1 MSAPNQPAADLRE
14 RLARW
19 DKYRIEQLT
28 FALNLFLGL
37 SVGALAYGVALVR
50 EDGFALP
57 PRPKKLL
64 FIGLIALAVSTL
76 TGCIA
81 VVSRWL
87 DFKYTAKKL
96 RADGRNETTNS
107 KRYRGLNKFFG
118 TLTKVLFAVEL
129 LGFLIGLLGL
139 IVGLYARYGY
149 RLN

>member
-1 MSAPNQPAADLRE
+1 
-14 RLARW
+14 LARW

-57 PRPKKLL
+57 PRPKRLL

-76 TGCIA
+76 MGCIA
-81 VVSRWL
+81 VVTRWL
-87 DFKYTAKKL
+87 DFKYTAKKI
-96 RADGRNETTNS
+96 RADGRNKPE
-107 KRYRGLNKFFG
+107 KAKLYRFLNKVFG
-118 TLTKVLFAVEL
+118 GVTKLLFVLEL
-129 LGFLIGLLGL
+129 IGFLIGLIGL
-139 IVGLYARYGY
+139 MVGLYARYGY